1 MRSEFLRN
9 NFRLYDLKPS
19 ITLASIIA
27 EIVFKNDEIVILLY
41 EISQI
46 EMSCKKWYQ
55 LIWGPVVGK
64 LSWFNT
70 LLFQHALEKL
80 FAVATPLHWF
90 VDIEI

>member
-41 EISQI
+41 EISQVV
-46 EMSCKKWYQ
+46 MSCKKWYQ
-55 LIWGPVVGK
+55 LI
-64 LSWFNT
+64 
-70 LLFQHALEKL
+70 
-80 FAVATPLHWF
+80 
-90 VDIEI
+90 

>member
-41 EISQI
+41 EISQVV
-46 EMSCKKWYQ
+46 MS
-55 LIWGPVVGK
+55 
-64 LSWFNT
+64 
-70 LLFQHALEKL
+70 
-80 FAVATPLHWF
+80 
-90 VDIEI
+90 